1 MPVQPH
7 SQIYALAPVRL
18 FGSSEVRVAVTIGD
32 QISPVET
39 VNVAVASPGIFNLP
53 LVPIVHGA
61 DQTRLV
67 TTADPA
73 ARGEIVVMYVAG
85 LGQTTPPPI
94 GGDGAPLDVLAW
106 TVLPLTVRVGG
117 VEATNVQFKG
127 LTPTTSGLYQINFQV
142 PASLPSTGSVDLEIE
157 TGGRRSNV
165 VKIAVR

>member
-7 SQIYALAPVRL
+7 SQINALAPVRL
-18 FGSSEVRVAVTIGD
+18 LGSSEVRVAVSIGD

-39 VNVAVASPGIFNLP
+39 VNVAPASPGIFNLP

-94 GGDGAPLDVLAW
+94 DGDGAPLDVLAW

-165 VKIAVR
+165 AKIAVR